1 MSDRDDSRMTEDDAL
16 GRQIKANL
24 RGIDSFIPPAAP
36 FAKIESPALRPVGVR
51 GRSAVRARSNLGATP
66 ALLAAGLI
74 VVVVLGSGVW
84 RPSQWAGAVESPS
97 ASQVSE
103 ASFEATAT
111 PIAEPTAEPT
121 GEPTAEPTA
130 EPTGDATAAPTNTP
144 EPSPSAVA
152 SSGSSVATP
161 DSPWYADEAY
171 LLKLINCTRT
181 GGWVTAGGACGSS
194 TNHTL
199 PAQPALVLDHDIST
213 KVARPYAK
221 QLADGRLLDHY
232 LLNTT
237 PGSRLCAAGFCGSFW
252 GENLASPGGPGADR
266 MVDVELFYQNEY
278 WCRCE
283 HYFNI
288 MNPHYHRVGI
298 GVWATSGIVRV
309 VIDFYE

>member
-24 RGIDSFIPPAAP
+24 RGIDSFVPPAAP
-36 FAKIESPALRPVGVR
+36 FAKMESPALRGLERRGKPSVR
-51 GRSAVRARSNLGATP
+51 VRPNLGATTG
-66 ALLAAGLI
+66 LLAAGLI
-74 VVVVLGSGVW
+74 AVVVLGSGVW
-84 RPSQWAGAVESPS
+84 RPGHSAGAGESPS

-103 ASFEATAT
+103 ASFEES
-111 PIAEPTAEPT
+111 AEPTAEPT
-121 GEPTAEPTA
+121 GEPTA
-130 EPTGDATAAPTNTP
+130 APTNTP
-144 EPSPSAVA
+144 EPSLSAVA
-152 SSGSSVATP
+152 SSGGSVATP
-161 DSPWYADEAY
+161 DSPWYADETY

-194 TNHTL
+194 KDHTL
-199 PAQPALVLDHDIST
+199 PAQPALVLDADISA

-221 QLADGRLLDHY
+221 QLADSGLLDHF

-237 PGSRLCAAGFCGSFW
+237 PLSRLCAAGFCGSSW

-288 MNPHYHRVGI
+288 MNPHFRRVGI
-298 GVWATSGIVRV
+298 GVWAKSGFVRV